1 MSGPARQAPAT
12 GGGGR
17 RQPQQA
23 RSRRRQEQ
31 ILAAA
36 AEVVGERGY
45 TDLTMTALAS
55 RAGVSVGSLYQHF
68 RDREAVLAALAE
80 PRLAEL
86 TEQFDRRFSSV
97 VDAEQ
102 ARAAIRD
109 SITAFAD
116 QVRDDPVLREVMR
129 ATRDTPA
136 LSQLN
141 IADSRRNAA
150 VVAGHLRRV
159 LDGDAN
165 VETMAFLVAQLTTT
179 VVLLGD
185 ELEPTEA
192 TEVLD
197 GFLQLVEHGF
207 PLPS

>member
-1 MSGPARQAPAT
+1 MSRSPRQAPVA
-12 GGGGR
+12 GSGR

-23 RSRRRQEQ
+23 RSRRRQDQ

-36 AEVVGERGY
+36 AELVGEGGY
-45 TDLTMTALAS
+45 TDLTMTALAT

-68 RDREAVLAALAE
+68 RDREAVLGALAE
-80 PRLAEL
+80 PRLEAL
-86 TEQFDRRFSSV
+86 TDQFDRRFAAV
-97 VDAEQ
+97 QDPDDARE
-102 ARAAIRD
+102 AIRD

-136 LSQLN
+136 LAQVN

-159 LDGDAN
+159 LDADAEI
-165 VETMAFLVAQLTTT
+165 ETMAFLVAQLTTT
-179 VVLLGD
+179 VVLLSD
-185 ELEPTEA
+185 ELGTDEA
-192 TEVLD
+192 DDVLAA
-197 GFLQLVEHGF
+197 FLRLVEHGF
-207 PLPS
+207 PLPD

>member
-1 MSGPARQAPAT
+1 MSRPPRQAPAT
-12 GGGGR
+12 GVGGR

-36 AEVVGERGY
+36 AELVGENGY

-97 VDAEQ
+97 GDAEQ

-141 IADSRRNAA
+141 LADSRRNAA

-207 PLPS
+207 PLPG